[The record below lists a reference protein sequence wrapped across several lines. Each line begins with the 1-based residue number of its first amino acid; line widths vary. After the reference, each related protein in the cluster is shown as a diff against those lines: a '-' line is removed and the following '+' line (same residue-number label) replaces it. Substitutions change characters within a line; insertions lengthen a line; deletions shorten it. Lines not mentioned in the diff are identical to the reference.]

1 MSSNKYLI
9 VIGGPTASGKTSF
22 AIDIAQ
28 HFNTEIISCDSRQ
41 FYREMSIGTAKPTS
55 EELAAVKHHFIDS
68 LSIHD
73 HYSVGDFEK
82 QTLELLDQLFLS
94 RDYVVMSGG
103 SGLFIN
109 AVCFGLDKFPEIPKE
124 IRKQV
129 EADFEMGGMEKL
141 QAELQHSDP
150 EYYEEVDLR
159 NPHRLMRAVEV
170 IRHTGKP
177 FSSFRRG
184 NNSKRNF
191 IPVFLQIH
199 HPRATLYQRI
209 NQRVDLMMEA
219 NLLEEVQ
226 ELLPNQDL
234 NALQTVGY
242 QELFAYFNDQETLES
257 AVEQIKQNSRRY
269 AKRQIT
275 WMRRDGFWK
284 HFRPQ
289 ETRAAIRFINFVSNN
304 DLILKTIDLREEKFE
319 TEETYPAGSKV
330 VTATKGGALS
340 GYFAFAIKSK
350 KSIWHPIE
358 MKVADDDLR
367 EILQHE
373 KELLME
379 EYGK

>member
-1 MSSNKYLI
+1 MSSCKYLI

-22 AIDIAQ
+22 AIKIAQ
-28 HFNTEIISCDSRQ
+28 YFNTDIISCDSRQ
-41 FYREMSIGTAKPTS
+41 FYREMSIGTAKPSS
-55 EELAAVKHHFIDS
+55 EELAEVKHHFIDS

-73 HYSVGDFEK
+73 NYSVGDFEQ
-82 QTLELLDQLFLS
+82 QTIELLDQLFLS
-94 RDYVVMSGG
+94 RDYVVMCGG

-109 AVCFGLDKFPEIPKE
+109 AVCFGLDKFPDIPNE

-129 EADFEMGGMEKL
+129 EEEFDTGGVEKL
-141 QAELQHSDP
+141 QAELQSSDP
-150 EYYEEVDLR
+150 EYYNEVDLM
-159 NPHRLMRAVEV
+159 NPHRLMRALEV

-184 NNSKRNF
+184 KYLKRNF

-199 HPRATLYQRI
+199 HPRETLYQRI
-209 NQRVDLMMEA
+209 NQRVDLMMQA
-219 NLLEEVQ
+219 NLLAEVKKLVPHQ
-226 ELLPNQDL
+226 NL

-242 QELFAYFNDQETLES
+242 QELFSFLNGQSTLENS
-257 AVEQIKQNSRRY
+257 IDQIKQNSRRY

-289 ETRAAIRFINFVSNN
+289 ETSAAILFISFVAQNN
-304 DLILKTIDLREEKFE
+304 LVLKTLDLREEKFE
-319 TEETYPAGSKV
+319 TEEIYPANSKV
-330 VTATKGGALS
+330 MTAAKGDALS
-340 GYFAFAIKSK
+340 GYFVFEIKPK
-350 KSIWHPIE
+350 KNIWHPIE
-358 MKVADDDLR
+358 MSMPD
-367 EILQHE
+367 EILKEFLQHE